1 MVTARR
7 GSRSRTATPAMVA
20 AMPAWPTASGMA
32 ATPVPAWHPGGG
44 GAAGVTLGRD
54 PPKTR

>member
-1 MVTARR
+1 MVTACR
-7 GSRSRTATPAMVA
+7 GSRCRAATPAMVA
-20 AMPAWPTASGMA
+20 AMPAWSIPSGMA

-44 GAAGVTLGRD
+44 GAAGVTPGRC